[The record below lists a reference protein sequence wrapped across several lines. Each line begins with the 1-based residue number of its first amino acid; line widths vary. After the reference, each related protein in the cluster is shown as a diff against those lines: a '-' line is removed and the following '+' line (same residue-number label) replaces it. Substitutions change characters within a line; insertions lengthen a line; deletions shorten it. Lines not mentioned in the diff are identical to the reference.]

1 MRGVWSVWSLAAPL
15 HCSYQAAAAAV
26 ESTQAQVRP
35 YQITIRIIMHHVSEI
50 PVSMSA
56 QCRED
61 DDEIMMV
68 EELDHKK
75 L

>member
-15 HCSYQAAAAAV
+15 HCSYQAAAAV
-26 ESTQAQVRP
+26 EATQAQVKP

-56 QCRED
+56 
-61 DDEIMMV
+61 
-68 EELDHKK
+68 
-75 L
+75 

>member
-15 HCSYQAAAAAV
+15 HCSYQAAAA
-26 ESTQAQVRP
+26 TQAQVKP